1 MSAFFR
7 VVHVTLY
14 KAATL
19 MCLSLM
25 LSLHIPALAID
36 LADSPLFSTVK
47 VPGNLALALSVEFPT
62 ALAPAYTSAY
72 SASTTYMGYFNS
84 SLCYD
89 YVYNSTSP
97 ESSYFYPAA
106 IASSNTCSGKWSG
119 NYMNW
124 ASMHMVDEFR
134 SIMTGGYRS
143 TDTNTA
149 TNTSSVHLGTI
160 LTRTY
165 VSEQSL
171 SSRDTNGTGGN
182 FSKNTPNKSITSGVS
197 SATPMSWSALY
208 TRTYGTGT
216 AMLFTG
222 SNVTTSGATGYNAN
236 YNYFANYYNYAGLT
250 TSTASLGGAYTDY
263 QSSITPSSTTVYRV
277 FINVAVCVNAS
288 YKEDNCVLYGSGYKP
303 EGLMQSYATSLRY
316 GAFGYLNIP
325 SWDTSA
331 SASSLYTID
340 GGVMRARMS
349 YVGPEQP
356 VPGSA
361 NVTNSNAEY
370 SASTG
375 IMVTNPQPSDATA
388 TYTDFGVTVSNS
400 GVMNYLNKFG
410 YTGKTYKT
418 FDPVSELYYAAI
430 RHYKGLS
437 SVPEYSSSLT
447 SSTASYADGFP
458 VIKDW
463 SKDPIV
469 YSCQKNFIL
478 GIGDTKTN
486 RDTNL
491 YGTTLKTTGNEPS
504 MPTTVSS
511 DTSVNVATA
520 TNMIGQ
526 MEGNANLGSLNVGT
540 GSSTNSYYIAGLAY
554 DAHTVDM
561 RSTTSST
568 SSDTNMTGNQT
579 VNTYW
584 VDVLEGATYYHKNQ
598 YWMAA
603 KYGGFTVPS
612 SFSPYSSS
620 NGTST
625 LPSSTWYTNTDTSN
639 VSGIS
644 TVSTLPGFS
653 YDSGSYDYR
662 PDNYFFGNTPST
674 LKSSLTSA
682 FAKISSELGSANSS
696 TYAMA
701 SPNVN
706 SGDAAYSATY
716 DPSNWTSNLVA
727 RPVEYSSAGVAS
739 TIETRGWS
747 GRDLLEARSTPA
759 TSRYIVSYCDSASTP
774 SGIQFTST
782 ALAACPAAG
791 RLNYASFADISG
803 ATSTSSTPQADYV
816 SYLRG
821 SRTNELSSSTSST
834 RIYRKRSY
842 LLGDISGSKVTAVGA
857 PSMSYYDIYNPGY
870 SSFKRTYAQRK
881 TVVYAGANDGMLHA
895 FDGTLPDYKTVTS
908 TSASATSTTVTTDTG
923 CTYSTCGKELFAY
936 IPSFVYGTTSTAST
950 TGLASYGSPTRSHY
964 NMVDATPLSFDVDLS
979 NVCSSTTTSRTSA
992 CSKVSTT
999 PDWRT
1004 LLIGGLGK
1012 GGKGFYAIDVTNPGS
1027 LTTTSTTVA
1036 DTSTTTKTV
1045 TKTTTTGDWTS
1056 ESAMASKILW
1066 EFPKSTDTTTI
1077 ARMGYSYGAPT
1088 VVKTKKYGWVVIFTS
1103 GYNNTDGKAYF
1114 FFVNPSTGAL
1124 LETVA
1129 TSTGSTTS
1137 PLNLAHA
1144 DAYIPNKA
1152 DFTADAMYG
1161 GDLQGNLWRLDLTPT
1176 TGAYSAP
1183 TKLAT
1188 LYKTSGTPQPVTS
1201 RPLIEIHP
1209 STSKRYILI
1218 GTGRLLADSDT
1229 SSKAVQSV
1237 YSIYDGTSGYGAFQA
1252 ASTYD
1257 TPLTRGTL
1265 EANTNML
1272 NGIGSAPSVATG
1284 WYFDLSVDSSSPY
1297 YAERVNVD
1305 PVAYSGVAAFGVNLP
1320 NGTVCAPSGQGYIL
1334 GFDISTGKSVLQDS
1348 AGTYIAKSSSTS
1360 GIITDLAIQNVNGK
1374 VRLIGGDASGSTVT
1388 VPTNISTSSGLKRL
1402 SWRNIVAQ

>member
-1 MSAFFR
+1 MTAFFQGIR
-7 VVHVTLY
+7 ALLRTVAILAVPVFVGL
-14 KAATL
+14 
-19 MCLSLM
+19 
-25 LSLHIPALAID
+25 PAPAQAID
-36 LADSPLFSTVK
+36 LADYPMFSTVK

-84 SLCYD
+84 SLCYN
-89 YVYNSTSP
+89 YTYNSTTP
-97 ESSYFYPAA
+97 EKSYFYPVAT
-106 IASSNTCSGKWSG
+106 ASSNTCSGYWSG

-165 VSEQSL
+165 LSEQSL

-182 FSKNTPNKSITSGVS
+182 FKNNTPNKSITSGVS
-197 SATPMSWSALY
+197 GATPMNWSALY

-222 SNVTTSGATGYNAN
+222 SNVTSSSATGYNAN
-236 YNYFANYYNYAGLT
+236 YTYFANYYNYAGLT
-250 TSTASLGGAYTDY
+250 TSPATQGGAYTDY
-263 QSSITPSSTTVYRV
+263 QNSVTPSSTTVYRV
-277 FINVAVCVNAS
+277 FINVAVCVNAT

-303 EGLMQSYATSLRY
+303 EGLMQSYATTLRY
-316 GAFGYLNIP
+316 SAFGYLNIP
-325 SWDTSA
+325 SYST

-340 GGVMRARMS
+340 GGVMRARMA
-349 YVGPEQP
+349 YIGPEQP

-361 NVTNSNAEY
+361 NVTNGAPEY

-375 IMVTNPQPSDATA
+375 TMVTNPASSDATA
-388 TYTDFGVTVSNS
+388 TYTNFGVTVGSS

-410 YTGKTYKT
+410 NSGKSYKT
-418 FDPVSELYYAAI
+418 FDPVSELYYSAI
-430 RHYKGLS
+430 RYYKGLS
-437 SVPEYSSSLT
+437 NVSEYSSSLT
-447 SSTASYADGFP
+447 SSTASYADDFP
-458 VIKDW
+458 VITDW
-463 SKDPIV
+463 STDPIK

-478 GIGDTKTN
+478 GIGDVKTN
-486 RDTNL
+486 RDANL
-491 YGTTLKTTGNEPS
+491 YGSTLKTTGNEPS

-526 MEGNANLGSLNVGT
+526 MEGNSSLGSLNVGT
-540 GSSTNSYYIAGLAY
+540 GTSNTFYIAGLAY

-568 SSDTNMTGNQT
+568 NTDTNMSGSQT

-612 SFSPYSSS
+612 GFSPYSSS

-625 LPSSTWYTNTDTSN
+625 LSTNTWYTNSDTST

-644 TVSTLPGFS
+644 TAVTNPGFS
-653 YDSGSYDYR
+653 YDVSGSSVDYR

-674 LKSSLTSA
+674 LKTSLTSA
-682 FAKISSELGSANSS
+682 FAKISSELNEANSS

-716 DPSNWTSNLVA
+716 DPSTWTGDVKA
-727 RPVEYSSAGVAS
+727 RPVTYDSSGTATADS
-739 TIETRGWS
+739 NRGWS
-747 GRDLLEARSTPA
+747 AQTLLESKSSPA
-759 TSRYIVSYCDSASTP
+759 TSRYIVSFCDSASTP
-774 SGIQFTST
+774 AGIQFTST
-782 ALAACPAAG
+782 ALAACPTTG
-791 RLNYASFADISG
+791 RLYYPSFASISG

-816 SYLRG
+816 AYLRG
-821 SRTNELSSSTSST
+821 SRTNELSSTTTSTS

-870 SSFKRTYAQRK
+870 SSFKRTYAKRK

-895 FDGTLPDYKTVTS
+895 FDGTLPDYKAVTT
-908 TSASATSTTVTTDTG
+908 TSGSSSTTVNTDIG
-923 CTYSTCGKELFAY
+923 CTDSTCGQELFAY
-936 IPSFVYGTTSTAST
+936 IPSFVYGTSSTAST
-950 TGLASYGSPTRSHY
+950 SGLASYGSPTRSHY
-964 NMVDATPLSFDVDLS
+964 NMVDATPLSFDVDVS
-979 NVCSSTTTSRTSA
+979 NVCAATTTSDTSV
-992 CSKVSTT
+992 CFKVSTT
-999 PDWRT
+999 PDWRS
-1004 LLIGGLGK
+1004 LLIGGLGN
-1012 GGKGFYAIDVTNPGS
+1012 GGKGFYAIDVTNPG
-1027 LTTTSTTVA
+1027 TVTTSSSTVA
-1036 DTSTTTKTV
+1036 DTTTATKTV
-1045 TKTTTTGDWTS
+1045 KNVTTTGDWTS
-1056 ESAMASKILW
+1056 ESAMASKVLW
-1066 EFPKSTDTTTI
+1066 EFPASTDTTTI

-1103 GYNNTDGKAYF
+1103 GYNNSDGKGYF
-1114 FFVNPSTGAL
+1114 FIVNPRTGAL

-1129 TSTGSTTS
+1129 TTTGSTSS

-1144 DAYIPNKA
+1144 DAYIANKA

-1176 TGAYSAP
+1176 TAAYSAP

-1188 LYKTSGTPQPVTS
+1188 LYKTSGTPQPVTT

-1209 STSKRYILI
+1209 TTSKRYVLI
-1218 GTGRLLADSDT
+1218 GTGRLLADSDI
-1229 SSKAVQSV
+1229 SSTAVQSV

-1252 ASTYD
+1252 TSVYE
-1257 TPLTRGTL
+1257 TPLTRSGL
-1265 EANTNML
+1265 EANTSIL

-1297 YAERVNVD
+1297 YAERINID
-1305 PVAYSGVAAFGVNLP
+1305 PVAYNGVAAFGVNLP
-1320 NGTVCAPSGQGYIL
+1320 NGTVCSPSGQGYIL

-1348 AGTYIAKSSSTS
+1348 SGAYIAKSSSTS
-1360 GIITDLAIQNVNGK
+1360 GVITELAIQNVNGK
-1374 VRLIGGDASGSTVT
+1374 VRLIGGDASGSTLT
-1388 VPTNISTSSGLKRL
+1388 VPTSLSTASGVKRL
-1402 SWRNIVAQ
+1402 GWRNIAGQ